1 MKYLPSLLFG
11 IFLTILLLYALHL
24 SDIYS
29 PILDFI
35 TSTPSINEHSLMWLL
50 LMLHDSLLVLILSAL
65 VLFLYRYFLPKLP
78 FNWLAIGLM
87 QIPLTF
93 FIFRSSVLP
102 LNFDTVYNTAT
113 NIASLVAYTSVLMVF
128 SGKIAYKKLLVQD
141 K

>member
-11 IFLTILLLYALHL
+11 IFLTILLLYAFHL
-24 SDIYS
+24 SAIYS

-35 TSTPSINEHSLMWLL
+35 TSTPSINEHSLMWLF

-113 NIASLVAYTSVLMVF
+113 NIASLVAYISVLMVF
-128 SGKIAYKKLLVQD
+128 FGTIAYKKLLNQD